1 MTLPQEIKCKIFSEI
16 SLYSDIV
23 KILDYV
29 DEENLEFYR
38 NCVEYID
45 FTDGTPLINNQLDS
59 NPHSYISNIYQLLF
73 ENGSNKYPR
82 LKEYKVAVS
91 RDVISVL
98 GDFRAR
104 YVMVSYGGL
113 EKETISHAMK
123 IRKEKYNSK
132 FILCIE
138 NDLEKVLFYKNSMI
152 RLYCSRF
159 SKSVLWQKELILKN
173 EDIIEYIIEPY
184 FKTNITKHICIKEF
198 VIYDNTEEILF
209 RYTGNFISLHA
220 IEYEY
225 LQNSYPNLVI
235 MEYPILASDIDLAIE
250 YFPNVEKFYL
260 FQYYILI
267 KQYRLLSQ
275 NVKNLQYINKIEGEI
290 SEYNKLYPGKIALPW
305 DDINK
310 EFNIKFGTL

>member
-184 FKTNITKHICIKEF
+184 
-198 VIYDNTEEILF
+198 
-209 RYTGNFISLHA
+209 
-220 IEYEY
+220 
-225 LQNSYPNLVI
+225 
-235 MEYPILASDIDLAIE
+235 
-250 YFPNVEKFYL
+250 
-260 FQYYILI
+260 
-267 KQYRLLSQ
+267 
-275 NVKNLQYINKIEGEI
+275 
-290 SEYNKLYPGKIALPW
+290 
-305 DDINK
+305 
-310 EFNIKFGTL
+310 